1 MKRKELKN
9 LAKKIAKLE
18 KAVQS
23 NSDQEATKKAQD
35 ELLHLCGQVTN
46 LTDMLEL
53 DELIQEYIEN
63 ES

>member
-18 KAVQS
+18 KTVQS
-23 NSDQEATKKAQD
+23 NSDKEATKKAQD

-53 DELIQEYIEN
+53 DELVQEYIEN